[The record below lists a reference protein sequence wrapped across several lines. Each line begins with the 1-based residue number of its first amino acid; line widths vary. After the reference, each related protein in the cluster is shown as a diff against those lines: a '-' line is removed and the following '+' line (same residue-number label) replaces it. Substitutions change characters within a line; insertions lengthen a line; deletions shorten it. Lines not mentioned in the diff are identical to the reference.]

1 MRALVIEDEAAI
13 LMLVVDYLTEAGIE
27 VIGTASRIDDA
38 LEKSA
43 RLDIDLAILDVN
55 LMGHQSYA
63 VANILKSRAIPF
75 VFATGYGRTGLPP
88 ELDGIAIL
96 AKPFTQE
103 QFNAAL
109 EGVAPP
115 AMKNAAEG

>member
-13 LMLVVDYLTEAGIE
+13 LMLVVDYLLEAGIE
-27 VIGTASRIDDA
+27 VAATASRIEDA
-38 LEKSA
+38 VEKATS
-43 RLDIDLAILDVN
+43 LDVDLAILDVN
-55 LMGHQSYA
+55 LMGHHSYE
-63 VANILKSRAIPF
+63 VAQILKTRQIPF

-88 ELDGIAIL
+88 ELDGVNLL

-109 EGVAPP
+109 DGVTTRL
-115 AMKNAAEG
+115 